1 MAHHV
6 ILPILHPALVVL
18 AGPAGEFDVERKEEK
33 KKPRAGQMLLE
44 MLVDVP
50 FELTGSDRKCSLL
63 LITFGQR
70 SRVFNGSSSSQCWGK
85 S

>member
-1 MAHHV
+1 
-6 ILPILHPALVVL
+6 
-18 AGPAGEFDVERKEEK
+18 
-33 KKPRAGQMLLE
+33 MLLG

-85 S
+85 VECVFNEVVPAETGGA